1 MQRAANNLAD
11 PVLHQVESLQERIA
25 DLTARLDHAE
35 RLATL
40 GTIAGLIAHEF
51 NNILTPVMSYAQLAL
66 ANDEDSDL
74 ARKAL
79 QKAADGS
86 EQASQIAAAILGFVR
101 TDPGQS
107 GGIGA
112 VQARVAAD
120 LHEAIESALACI
132 GRDLEKDRIELTID
146 VPRGTSAAIRPVSLR
161 HIVVNL
167 VLNARNAML
176 PRGGSLTIR
185 TRRCERAPAA
195 PADAVVAPA
204 PSAGELWSA
213 PNDAA
218 AVGGAGHDG
227 FTVLSI
233 EDTGCGVVPERL
245 ANIFEP
251 YRSSHQAQPSPVGG
265 TGLGLTTCLR
275 LVAEVGGSLW
285 IQSRPGR
292 GTTVSA
298 VLPTAAA
305 AARTEPLRQV
315 A

>member
-1 MQRAANNLAD
+1 MQRAVDNLAE
-11 PVLHQVESLQERIA
+11 PVLEQVEALQGKIA

-66 ANDEDSDL
+66 ANDEDLDL

-101 TDPGQS
+101 TESGQNGAS
-107 GGIGA
+107 GGVA
-112 VQARVAAD
+112 DVLTRPAAD
-120 LHEAIESALACI
+120 LHEAIDSALACI

-146 VPRGTSAAIRPVSLR
+146 VPRGTLAAIRPVSLR
-161 HIVVNL
+161 HVVVNL

-176 PRGGSLTIR
+176 PRGGSLTVR
-185 TRRCERAPAA
+185 ARRCERAPAA
-195 PADAVVAPA
+195 PADAVTAPA
-204 PSAGELWSA
+204 PSAGE
-213 PNDAA
+213 P
-218 AVGGAGHDG
+218 VGGPCQDG
-227 FTVLSI
+227 YTVLSI
-233 EDTGCGVVPERL
+233 EDTGCGVEPERL
-245 ANIFEP
+245 TNIFQP
-251 YRSSHQAQPSPVGG
+251 YRSHTSQPNPVGG

-285 IQSRPGR
+285 IQSHPGR

-298 VLPTAAA
+298 VLPSAVA
-305 AARTEPLRQV
+305 AARAEPLRQV